1 MLTYGRA
8 MNCYVLVGGRS
19 SRMGQSKTALF
30 LDRVVAAARPVF
42 DDVIAVQRAG
52 GDTVGIRTICEMS
65 HEDEAPL
72 FGIAR
77 ALEDA
82 QADCFILAVD
92 YPKIT
97 TDVLR
102 YLADRDGVPVWN
114 GQPQPLC
121 ARWPRA
127 LLPLVTQR
135 LATRRYDLR
144 GLIAEAGV
152 EMIAEADLRARF
164 TGEPLANV
172 NTPADLQEAERHG

>member
-19 SRMGQSKTALF
+19 RRMGQSKISLF
-30 LDRVVAAARPVF
+30 LDRIAAAARPVF
-42 DDVIAVQRAG
+42 DDVIAVQRPG
-52 GDTVGIRTICEMS
+52 GDAVGMRTIVEAP

-82 QADCFILAVD
+82 AADCFILAVD
-92 YPKIT
+92 YPNLT
-97 TDVLR
+97 ADLLR
-102 YLADRDGVPVWN
+102 YLADRGGVPVWH

-121 ARWPRA
+121 ARWDVA
-127 LLPLVTQR
+127 LLPLVTRR
-135 LATRRYDLR
+135 LAAKRFDLR
-144 GLIAEAGV
+144 GLLEEAGV
-152 EMIAEADLRARF
+152 EMIAEAELRARF
-164 TGEPLANV
+164 AGEPLANV